1 VCSYSKE
8 IPANL
13 YGFRYA
19 PPACVEGVDFECAFE
34 PLFTEL
40 SGNCNCLSRRTKPL
54 QNNVRTIQTKVKLLE
69 GVCFVSIAE
78 MQSFSV
84 IGE

>member
-1 VCSYSKE
+1 MKLRSRSGVDRHVCSHSKE

-34 PLFTEL
+34 PLFTAMAVPMERAAL
-40 SGNCNCLSRRTKPL
+40 RD
-54 QNNVRTIQTKVKLLE
+54 
-69 GVCFVSIAE
+69 
-78 MQSFSV
+78 SV
-84 IGE
+84 PDGLFGDRGSAVDA